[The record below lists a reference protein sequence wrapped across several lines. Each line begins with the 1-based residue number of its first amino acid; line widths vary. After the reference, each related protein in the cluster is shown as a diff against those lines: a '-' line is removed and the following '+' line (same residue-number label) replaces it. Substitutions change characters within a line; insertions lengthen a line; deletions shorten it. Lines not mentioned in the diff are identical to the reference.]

1 MEAIVANNSRTF
13 GMRCFIAFLVLAFAG
28 TARAQ
33 CSVDVVR
40 DSLYG
45 CAGDSVTLEAIGSG
59 PFAWSPSASVSCDT
73 CATTRARIGSA
84 ATAITVSTQMGAT
97 VPAVNGNFSLG
108 NTGFTSQYTN
118 NQFSIWNEGTYAVGP
133 NPNAVHANFGTWG
146 DHTTGTG
153 NYMIVNG
160 SVLPNRTIWQQT
172 VTFPGGAQVTM
183 SYWVLS
189 LALPPGS
196 LRVMVNGAQAGTA
209 QAAPSSIGTWSLR
222 TQTFTAPA
230 NGVCIIA
237 LQAVTTAGS
246 GNDFGLDD
254 ISFSYACTASKPV
267 WLVPNPKP
275 NALAWVNRTS
285 GCEPLCVT
293 WHDVSNVPGGSV
305 TARLW
310 DFGDGTTDTAKDP
323 EHCYAVPGTY
333 QATLTVWS
341 DSGCVATVT
350 TLPAVTAHPQP
361 VVDAFWS
368 VPGGTWS
375 RDTNLLL
382 PYDNATL
389 ALTVGLDSSISPWTL
404 TPGASMWVDWGD
416 GPREVRGFGG
426 SGPPQLAFSH
436 TFAPQI
442 RYEIC
447 VGLQTSQGCADTL
460 CFTVLGSPGMELPN
474 VFSPNADGRN
484 DQWAPKY
491 TAVDW
496 AEWEVRNR
504 NGALMATGTRPED
517 FWDGTYH
524 GRPAA
529 DGVYFV
535 IAKAKNVNVVDPVV
549 LTTALHLVR

>member
-1 MEAIVANNSRTF
+1 
-13 GMRCFIAFLVLAFAG
+13 
-28 TARAQ
+28 
-33 CSVDVVR
+33 
-40 DSLYG
+40 
-45 CAGDSVTLEAIGSG
+45 
-59 PFAWSPSASVSCDT
+59 
-73 CATTRARIGSA
+73 
-84 ATAITVSTQMGAT
+84 
-97 VPAVNGNFSLG
+97 
-108 NTGFTSQYTN
+108 
-118 NQFSIWNEGTYAVGP
+118 
-133 NPNAVHANFGTWG
+133 
-146 DHTTGTG
+146 
-153 NYMIVNG
+153 
-160 SVLPNRTIWQQT
+160 
-172 VTFPGGAQVTM
+172 
-183 SYWVLS
+183 
-189 LALPPGS
+189 
-196 LRVMVNGAQAGTA
+196 
-209 QAAPSSIGTWSLR
+209 
-222 TQTFTAPA
+222 
-230 NGVCIIA
+230 
-237 LQAVTTAGS
+237 
-246 GNDFGLDD
+246 
-254 ISFSYACTASKPV
+254 
-267 WLVPNPKP
+267 
-275 NALAWVNRTS
+275 
-285 GCEPLCVT
+285 
-293 WHDVSNVPGGSV
+293 
-305 TARLW
+305 
-310 DFGDGTTDTAKDP
+310 
-323 EHCYAVPGTY
+323 
-333 QATLTVWS
+333 
-341 DSGCVATVT
+341 VATVT

-361 VVDAFWS
+361 VVDSFWS

-389 ALTVGLDSSISPWTL
+389 ALTVGLDSSVSPWTL
-404 TPGASMWVDWGD
+404 APGSSMWVDWGD

-504 NGALMATGTRPED
+504 NGALIATGTRPED